1 MRKLLCI
8 GLGACLLFALAG
20 CAGARKYTVT
30 FRYGEEVVKTVEAE
44 AGEELDLRYLV
55 AAPEKPSDEKFVY
68 SFSGWSLSEGGET
81 QNTHTVTGD
90 VTFYAQ
96 YSATEIAPERPMRT
110 LYLRALG
117 ETEQKEVRA
126 GESLSLSAPV
136 LPALVSFQGWYEDEE
151 FTQAATFTQMPDRD
165 VHLFASC
172 ALDLPAG
179 ELKGEGNFLYGEKS
193 YVRIEGLA
201 ESEGLSYAVTW
212 QGAEGEG
219 ESACLENAGEYAITA
234 EIKASYLG
242 LAATHTLS
250 GSFTVQKRSL
260 QSFVS
265 VGGPYVYGEEIAPS
279 LHLEGLVHGDS
290 ASELGARFVFQK
302 KGTRTVETPLPVGE
316 YTVTAEFS
324 NLENYELVPA
334 SPAPFTVEKRPLSAT
349 VSVPDL
355 TYGEEPEVQ
364 ITWSGL
370 IEGESGEGLLGENAF
385 TYLKGGE
392 AHTGK
397 FTPASYTLEVDASA
411 LTSQNYALS
420 AVNSCTFRVKKAKL
434 NCTVALA
441 EESIVYGAQPAPAL
455 TLEGFVF
462 GESATVSP
470 LFRYRGEKQGDPL
483 PVGTYEV
490 TAEIVPPE
498 HYELGEMTPATLTV
512 QKRQLTP
519 TVTVA
524 EKWVYG
530 QTPSPVLTF
539 SGFAEGEGEEE
550 ISGAPNAI
558 SFTRNGAPHEG
569 PRFPAG
575 EYTAEADLAKL
586 SAENYAFQAS
596 NRAEFT
602 VNKAQ
607 GTLDVSGVPR
617 EYTYTGGLQRVET
630 GATSNN
636 TEDGVI
642 SYTNNAFTTVAEGE
656 ALSVTVTLSEGE
668 NYTGAT
674 ETVTGF
680 TVHKQTLTSLPVP
693 LPEIP
698 EQVNRAG
705 RTLKEVSIPDPRFTW
720 KSEDPLVLGQH
731 GYGAVYSGD
740 PDNVLPFE
748 TSLPFFTRKEE
759 VALSVSGGEA
769 DYVENA
775 SPSELTL
782 AQYTLTGEDGA
793 PYPENGSPYVR
804 FTPTASLNLSVG
816 GTYPVSW
823 TFALTEND
831 YFSVH
836 FGNENAKEHTLSGVA
851 PFKWKSVELSGKLYT
866 AEDAL
871 FTLLSGERATVKHD
885 TTFSPDFYGEEY
897 YTVKSGA
904 CLLVPF
910 GEEDAGETQQLT
922 ANRSYEAVAPTGYLT
937 LTLPKGELVVEGKL
951 IVNADRVSN
960 SNQTSNVRGSAYATL
975 SLGKDAQVTVKS
987 GGVFESMGFTCGEGQ
1002 VTAEAG
1008 ATVFEP
1014 FSMPGW
1020 KGGTVS
1026 TGIRGTVFPVNQY
1039 TASSL
1044 IAKTNFAAGST
1055 YSLRVAVT
1063 ASNSAQNGLINF
1075 VGTENALMLL
1085 KSGTVSKWV
1094 DEKSGKVCFEAAGE
1108 VEFGNVSIAV
1118 TVGSASTSGLQVPL
1132 PGHFSLSLREGSMKI
1147 PSTVGLKLLPGAELS
1162 TAAGTSFTVEKGGSL
1177 YAYGANNYSLSDV
1190 SAFEDGNLSSLKG
1203 YPNGYVAG
1211 CYQKTPAL
1219 GYTSSTPAKVTV
1231 GGTFTA
1237 EEGAHVGVTFSGEEG
1252 ARLSLAEGGV
1262 YENVVKEDH
1271 STTSDIGGFMSSLM
1285 GTGGKFFQT
1294 TFTLAGLSAGNY
1306 RYEGGWEAE

>member
-20 CAGARKYTVT
+20 CAGARKYTVI
-30 FRYGEEVVKTVEAE
+30 FRFGEETVKTVEAE

-55 AAPEKPSDEKFVY
+55 KAPEKPSDDKFVY
-68 SFSGWSLSEGGET
+68 SFAGWSLSEEGGIVE
-81 QNTHTVTGD
+81 THTVTGD
-90 VTFYAQ
+90 ATFYAQ
-96 YSATEIAPERPMRT
+96 FTASEIAPEKPTRT
-110 LYLRALG
+110 LYLHTLG
-117 ETEQKEVRA
+117 KTEERQIKE
-126 GESLSLSAPV
+126 GESVSLSAP
-136 LPALVSFQGWYEDEE
+136 ALDDLLSFEGWYEDEA
-151 FTQAATFTQMPDRD
+151 FTQAANFTAMPARD
-165 VHLFASC
+165 VHLYANC
-172 ALDLPAG
+172 TLDLPAG

-193 YVRIEGLA
+193 YVRIEGLR
-201 ESEGLSYAVTW
+201 EKEGLLYAVTW

-219 ESACLENAGEYAITA
+219 NSVCLEAAGEYALTA
-234 EIKASYLG
+234 TIEASYLG
-242 LAATHTLS
+242 LTSTHTLS
-250 GSFTVQKRSL
+250 GSFTVQKRGL
-260 QSFVS
+260 QASVS
-265 VGGPYVYGEEIAPS
+265 VNDPYLYGEEISPV

-290 ASELGARFVFQK
+290 ASTLGARFVFS
-302 KGTRTVETPLPVGE
+302 GGGAAVSEPFPVGE

-324 NLENYELVPA
+324 HLENYDLSPIT
-334 SPAPFTVEKRPLSAT
+334 PAPFSVEKRPLSAS
-349 VSVPDL
+349 VSVSDF

-364 ITWSGL
+364 IAWSGL
-370 IEGESGEGLLGENAF
+370 IEGESGEGLLGESAYS
-385 TYLKGGE
+385 YLKSGE
-392 AHTGK
+392 AHTGR
-397 FTPASYTLEVDASA
+397 FTPGSYTLEVDASA

-420 AVNSCTFRVKKAKL
+420 EVNSCTFRVKKAPL
-434 NCTVALA
+434 DCTVTLA
-441 EESIVYGAQPAPAL
+441 EGSIVYGDQPEPAL

-462 GESATVSP
+462 GENAAVSP

-490 TAEIVPPE
+490 TVEIVPPE
-498 HYELGEMTPATLTV
+498 HYELGKMTSAALRVEKRSLVPAV
-512 QKRQLTP
+512 S
-519 TVTVA
+519 V
-524 EKWVYG
+524 EEEWVYG
-530 QTPSPVLTF
+530 QTPSPVLSF
-539 SGFAEGEGEEE
+539 SGFTAGEGEEQ
-550 ISGAPNAI
+550 ISLSEGAI

-569 PRFPAG
+569 PLFPAG
-575 EYTAEADLAKL
+575 EYTAEADLTKL
-586 SAENYAFQAS
+586 SAENYAFQES
-596 NRAEFT
+596 NRAKFT

-642 SYTNNAFTTVAEGE
+642 SYTDNTFTTVAEGE

-680 TVHKQTLTSLPVP
+680 TVHKQTLSSLPVP

-705 RTLKEVSIPDPRFTW
+705 RTLKEVEIPDPRFTW
-720 KSEDPLVLGQH
+720 KTEGDPLVLGRH

-748 TSLPFFTRKEE
+748 TSLPFSTRKEE
-759 VALSVSGGEA
+759 VELSVSGGEA
-769 DYVENA
+769 DFTENA
-775 SPSELTL
+775 SPSDLTL
-782 AQYTLTGEDGA
+782 AHYTLTGEDGA
-793 PYPENGSPYVR
+793 PYPENGDPYVR
-804 FTPTASLNLSVG
+804 FTPTASLTLSVG

-823 TFALTEND
+823 TFDLTEND
-831 YFSVH
+831 YFGVQ
-836 FGNENAKEHTLSGVA
+836 FGEERAEERTLSGVV

-871 FTLLSGERATVKHD
+871 FTLLSGERATVKHN

-897 YTVKSGA
+897 YKVKSGA

-910 GEEDAGETQQLT
+910 GEEDAGETVQLT
-922 ANRSYEAVAPTGYLT
+922 ANRSYEAVAPTGYLS
-937 LTLPKGELVVEGKL
+937 LSLPKGELVVEGKL

-960 SNQTSNVRGSAYATL
+960 SNQTSNVRGSAYATFD
-975 SLGKDAQVTVKS
+975 LGKEAQVTVRS

-1008 ATVFEP
+1008 ATVYEP

-1026 TGIRGTVFPVNQY
+1026 TGIRGTVFPINQY

-1044 IAKTNFAAGST
+1044 VAKTEFAAGST

-1085 KSGTVSKWV
+1085 KSGTITKWV
-1094 DEKSGKVCFEAAGE
+1094 EEKSGKVCFEAAGE
-1108 VEFGNVSIAV
+1108 AEFGNVSIAV
-1118 TVGSASTSGLQVPL
+1118 SVGSASTSGLQVPL
-1132 PGHFSLSLREGSMKI
+1132 PGHFSLRLREGSMKI

-1162 TAAGTSFTVEKGGSL
+1162 TAAGTSFTAEKGGSL

-1211 CYQKTPAL
+1211 CYKKTPAL
-1219 GYTSSTPAKVTV
+1219 GYTASTPAKVTV

-1237 EEGAHVGVTFSGEEG
+1237 EEGAHVGVTFTGEEG